1 MRVEIPPQGDIIMH
15 FGVKNQTMICMEECA
30 ELAKAASKALRQN
43 DGSDRKETRVQRKEE
58 LTEEIAHVLICAKQ
72 MMEIYG
78 ITEQEIEGYVAEA
91 ERRVRR
97 KIAETKNWH
106 TP

>member
-1 MRVEIPPQGDIIMH
+1 VRIAIPSQRDVISH
-15 FGVKNQTMICMEECA
+15 FGVRNQTMICMEECA

-43 DGSDRKETRVQRKEE
+43 DGSDRKESRGQRKEE

-78 ITEQEIEGYVAEA
+78 ITEQEIEGYVEEA